1 MGFLAARALVAQR
14 GSKDRL
20 WRKFLRLT
28 ISGMLLSL
36 LLGRGVAVSYNGCMV
51 RKLGCLFLGLLI
63 ACMAQRKEFEQPAMH
78 AARGT
83 RGGIACGSE
92 YAAEAGMRL
101 YFHGGNAV
109 DAGIATMFGV
119 GCGIFALR
127 SWRRGGHPGPDG

>member
-1 MGFLAARALVAQR
+1 
-14 GSKDRL
+14 
-20 WRKFLRLT
+20 
-28 ISGMLLSL
+28 MLLSL

-51 RKLGCLFLGLLI
+51 RQLGCLFLGLLI

-92 YAAEAGMRL
+92 YAAEAGMRM

-109 DAGIATMFGV
+109 DAGIATMFAASVAEFSHFG
-119 GCGIFALR
+119 L
-127 SWRRGGHPGPDG
+127 GG